1 MTVNNQ
7 RASQHQQLSAAINR
21 LNAAHELVRQ
31 ELLEVTRLSQ
41 LLANFTLSEDTADFP
56 SVRLQRDLTG
66 R

>member
-7 RASQHQQLSAAINR
+7 RARQHQQLSAAINR

-41 LLANFTLSEDTADFP
+41 LLSEVTLSENIGDFP
-56 SVRLQRDLTG
+56 SPSPQRDLP
-66 R
+66 